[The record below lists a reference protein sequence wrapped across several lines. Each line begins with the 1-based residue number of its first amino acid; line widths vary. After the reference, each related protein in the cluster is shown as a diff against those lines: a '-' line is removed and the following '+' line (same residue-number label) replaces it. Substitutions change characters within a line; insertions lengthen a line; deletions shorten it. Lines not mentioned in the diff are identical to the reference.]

1 MLRSP
6 LLRAAAASRLTT
18 TQRAA
23 TRVTTRQASL
33 TKLVATIGPASEE
46 AEPLQKCVNAGM
58 HVMRLNFSH
67 ATPEEFFLR
76 VNNLAASEGG
86 DYVAKLLDT
95 RGPEVRLGGLAI
107 CKETDNR
114 KAKVLLEQG
123 NELKLTTDPQ
133 YDGAGD
139 AQTMYVN
146 YERIAAKVKVGDQVL
161 LDDGLVTLDVVATD
175 GATTVTTKIANTN
188 EIGERKGV
196 NLPGVALD
204 LPALSAKDEKD
215 VAFGIENGIDVV
227 AASFVRDG
235 AGVDAIRSF
244 IDKEVAKHPSVY
256 PDGDTVHICSKI
268 ESLDALQNIDDII
281 EKSDG
286 IMVARGDL
294 GVEVPLAQIA
304 TWQKTVVAK
313 CREAGKPV
321 VVATQMLESMQKN
334 PRPTRAEV
342 ADVTNAALDLAD
354 AVMLS
359 GESANGDYPDLA
371 IRTQQDILEAA
382 EAWDDEL
389 YEPDLDELSPEY
401 ALARACVEAQ
411 RVSDADSIVVIDT
424 ERGDMTRRVA
434 ALAPDVPVI
443 ALVESMRV
451 GRQLNMS
458 RGVAPQCVDDLGLS
472 SDAAAQYASGTIV
485 VYRAGGVSLHEKP

>member
-1 MLRSP
+1 M
-6 LLRAAAASRLTT
+6 
-18 TQRAA
+18 
-23 TRVTTRQASL
+23 
-33 TKLVATIGPASEE
+33 
-46 AEPLQKCVNAGM
+46 
-58 HVMRLNFSH
+58 
-67 ATPEEFFLR
+67 
-76 VNNLAASEGG
+76 
-86 DYVAKLLDT
+86 
-95 RGPEVRLGGLAI
+95 
-107 CKETDNR
+107 
-114 KAKVLLEQG
+114 
-123 NELKLTTDPQ
+123 
-133 YDGAGD
+133 
-139 AQTMYVN
+139 
-146 YERIAAKVKVGDQVL
+146 
-161 LDDGLVTLDVVATD
+161 
-175 GATTVTTKIANTN
+175 
-188 EIGERKGV
+188 
-196 NLPGVALD
+196 
-204 LPALSAKDEKD
+204 
-215 VAFGIENGIDVV
+215 
-227 AASFVRDG
+227 
-235 AGVDAIRSF
+235 
-244 IDKEVAKHPSVY
+244 
-256 PDGDTVHICSKI
+256 
-268 ESLDALQNIDDII
+268 
-281 EKSDG
+281 
-286 IMVARGDL
+286 
-294 GVEVPLAQIA
+294 
-304 TWQKTVVAK
+304 VAK

-485 VYRAGGVSLHEKP
+485 VYREGGVSLHEKP

>member
-6 LLRAAAASRLTT
+6 IMRRAA
-18 TQRAA
+18 RAA
-23 TRVTTRQASL
+23 LTQQRSASL

-46 AEPLQKCVNAGM
+46 AEPLQKCVTSGM

-76 VNNLAASEGG
+76 VNNLAKCKGG
-86 DYVAKLLDT
+86 EYVAQLLDT

-107 CKETDNR
+107 CKDNR

-123 NELKLTTDPQ
+123 KELTLTTDPAV
-133 YDGAGD
+133 DGQGD
-139 AQTMYVN
+139 AKTMYVN
-146 YERIAAKVKVGDQVL
+146 YEKLAAKVKKGDQVL

-175 GATTVTTKIANTN
+175 GNSMVTTTIANTN

-215 VAFGIENGIDVV
+215 VAFGIANGIDIV

-235 AGVDAIRSF
+235 AGVDAIRKF
-244 IDKEVAKHPSVY
+244 VDQEVAKHPETY
-256 PDGDTVHICSKI
+256 PLGDSVHIVSKV

-281 EKSDG
+281 DRSDG
-286 IMVARGDL
+286 VMVARGDL
-294 GVEVPLAQIA
+294 GVEIPLAQIA

-313 CREAGKPV
+313 CRDAGKPV
-321 VVATQMLESMQKN
+321 IVATQMLESMQKN

-342 ADVTNAALDLAD
+342 SDVTNAALDLAD

-382 EAWDDEL
+382 EQWDDEL
-389 YEPDLDELSPEY
+389 YEPDLDELDPAY

-411 RVSDADSIVVIDT
+411 RVADADAIVVVDS
-424 ERGDMTRRVA
+424 ERGDMARRVS
-434 ALAPDVPVI
+434 ALAPDVPVV
-443 ALVESMRV
+443 ALVDSLRHA
-451 GRQLNMS
+451 RQLNLS
-458 RGVAPQCVDDLGLS
+458 RGIAPQQVSDLSL
-472 SDAAAQYASGTIV
+472 DAATAAQYASGTVV
-485 VYRAGGVSLHEKP
+485 VYRAGGVSLHE

>member
-1 MLRSP
+1 M
-6 LLRAAAASRLTT
+6 
-18 TQRAA
+18 
-23 TRVTTRQASL
+23 
-33 TKLVATIGPASEE
+33 
-46 AEPLQKCVNAGM
+46 
-58 HVMRLNFSH
+58 
-67 ATPEEFFLR
+67 
-76 VNNLAASEGG
+76 
-86 DYVAKLLDT
+86 
-95 RGPEVRLGGLAI
+95 
-107 CKETDNR
+107 
-114 KAKVLLEQG
+114 
-123 NELKLTTDPQ
+123 
-133 YDGAGD
+133 
-139 AQTMYVN
+139 
-146 YERIAAKVKVGDQVL
+146 
-161 LDDGLVTLDVVATD
+161 
-175 GATTVTTKIANTN
+175 
-188 EIGERKGV
+188 

-244 IDKEVAKHPSVY
+244 IDAEVAKHPSVY

-434 ALAPDVPVI
+434 
-443 ALVESMRV
+443 R
-451 GRQLNMS
+451 S
-458 RGVAPQCVDDLGLS
+458 RRTCP
-472 SDAAAQYASGTIV
+472 
-485 VYRAGGVSLHEKP
+485 